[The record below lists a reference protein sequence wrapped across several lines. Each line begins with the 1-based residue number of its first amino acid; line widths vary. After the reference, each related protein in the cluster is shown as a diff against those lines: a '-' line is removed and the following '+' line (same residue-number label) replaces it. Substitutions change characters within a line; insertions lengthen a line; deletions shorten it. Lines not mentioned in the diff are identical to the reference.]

1 MSDSGSSTTSGH
13 WSGSSGVST
22 PSPPHPQASPKYL
35 GDAFGS
41 PQTDNGFE
49 TDPDAFLL
57 DEPAPRNRKVRGL
70 SFQAQLQ
77 RGQAWFPRPSRAL
90 SCFSDPFK
98 KN

>member
-1 MSDSGSSTTSGH
+1 MSDGGSSTTSGH

-41 PQTDNGFE
+41 PQTDAGFE

-57 DEPAPRNRKVRGL
+57 DEPAPRKRKVCVG
-70 SFQAQLQ
+70 A
-77 RGQAWFPRPSRAL
+77 
-90 SCFSDPFK
+90 
-98 KN
+98 